1 MEHPLTIGTGY
12 DDGNE
17 IIKILATVMG
27 LLRYNVVDVSSVSY
41 EYDHVYVFDLVFDSN
56 ESLVMFSMKYL

>member
-1 MEHPLTIGTGY
+1 MIGTGY
-12 DDGNE
+12 DEGEE

-27 LLRYNVVDVSSVSY
+27 LLRYEVVDVSDVSY
-41 EYDHVYVFDLVFDSN
+41 EWDYVFDLVFDSN

>member
-1 MEHPLTIGTGY
+1 MEHPLMIGTGY
-12 DDGNE
+12 DEGEE

-27 LLRYNVVDVSSVSY
+27 LLRYEVVDVSDVSY
-41 EYDHVYVFDLVFDSN
+41 EWDYVFDLVFDSN

>member
-1 MEHPLTIGTGY
+1 MENPLMIGTGY
-12 DDGNE
+12 DEGEE

-27 LLRYNVVDVSSVSY
+27 LLRYEVVDVSDVSY
-41 EYDHVYVFDLVFDSN
+41 EWDYVFDLVFDSN